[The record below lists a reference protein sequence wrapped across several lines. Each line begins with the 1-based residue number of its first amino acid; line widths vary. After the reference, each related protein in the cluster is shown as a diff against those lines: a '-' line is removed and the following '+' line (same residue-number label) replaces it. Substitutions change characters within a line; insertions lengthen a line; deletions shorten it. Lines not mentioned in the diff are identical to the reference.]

1 MTIEERN
8 KLIEY
13 IYSLG
18 LVQNYIKKIGNSSDL
33 EIYDDVCG
41 EIWTQILE
49 VPLDRWDSLL
59 EQGTETDK
67 YKAVRAF
74 IVGIVYRNIRSENS
88 KLYRLLK
95 KHKKYEYLQD
105 EIHWDNLKNTIHD
118 EITDYLIMEIGENA
132 EETRKNKKK

>member
-1 MTIEERN
+1 MNIEERN

-18 LVQNYIKKIGNSSDL
+18 LVQNYIKKIGNGSDL

-41 EIWTQILE
+41 EICTQILE

-95 KHKKYEYLQD
+95 KYKSFEYLQD
-105 EIHWDNLKNTIHD
+105 EIHWDNLKNSVHD
-118 EITDYLIMEIGENA
+118 EIIDYLIMEIGDNA
-132 EETRKNKKK
+132 EKVR

>member
-67 YKAVRAF
+67 YKAVRGF
-74 IVGIVYRNIRSENS
+74 CVGLIYRNIRSENS

-95 KHKKYEYLQD
+95 KYKSFEYLQD
-105 EIHWDNLKNTIHD
+105 EIHWDNLKNTVHD
-118 EITDYLIMEIGENA
+118 EITDYLIMEIGE
-132 EETRKNKKK
+132 ECKES